1 MKTIMN
7 DKFKR
12 WQPLPVI
19 TIERTERPSQDS
31 GVRVG
36 DPQRRGKAGNAAGLR
51 SAPRKSGDSSQTL
64 TFTFTTQD

>member
-19 TIERTERPSQDS
+19 TIERTGRIS
-31 GVRVG
+31 
-36 DPQRRGKAGNAAGLR
+36 
-51 SAPRKSGDSSQTL
+51 PRTCR
-64 TFTFTTQD
+64 